1 METTPLLADRKQD
14 SESYNGY
21 VSDGRSVGSDEVHM
35 SRFRLMSPDIEDPEN
50 ADLTELSSPLA
61 AQMNAT
67 TLKHEA
73 RVILSKSGPLT
84 MTFFMEYSMTV
95 TSLFVVGH
103 FGTSEHLAS
112 ASLAAMT
119 FNITGLAVIEGMAT
133 SLDTFCA
140 QAYGAQKYTK
150 VGLYFQR
157 CTAMI
162 AIAAIPISLF
172 WWTSAFWLRFVIP
185 EHQLLDDAQSFLQV
199 TSFGLP
205 GLILFETGKRYVQA
219 QGFYDAGTW
228 VLAIAVPL
236 NILISIVLTKSS
248 GYIGAPTA
256 LAITDWLMALILFI
270 YCRYF
275 EPSTRN
281 CWYPFNASWHHFKH
295 VFQHWGTMWS
305 LAFPGLVMIE
315 SEYLSFEVLTIMS
328 THFGVE
334 AIAAQSVVANVGS
347 LIYQV
352 PFAMGCVVS
361 TRIAAYIGMEN
372 MRNAKTTVK
381 ASYYIAFF
389 AGILNCLILLLGNKW
404 LARLFTKNEE
414 VIVIA
419 YHIMPILAINQLYDS
434 VATFGAA
441 ILRSQG
447 RQSLGGVL
455 NVVGYYF
462 IGLPLSGWFAFG
474 PLQLGL
480 KGLWYGCGV
489 GILVLAI
496 SSSICVYKS
505 NWTKI
510 HNDFLAR
517 EDDEM
522 EVDLL
527 SVDTGSAISH
537 RYTT

>member
-1 METTPLLADRKQD
+1 MESTPLLADRKPSD
-14 SESYNGY
+14 EPYNGY
-21 VSDGRSVGSDEVHM
+21 VSDGRSVSSSEVHM
-35 SRFRLMSPDIEDPEN
+35 SRFRLMSPDLEDPEN
-50 ADLTELSSPLA
+50 ADLAELNDP
-61 AQMNAT
+61 MGPGMGHT
-67 TLKHEA
+67 TVGHET
-73 RVILSKSGPLT
+73 RFMLTQSIPLT
-84 MTFFMEYSMTV
+84 MTFFMEYSLTV

-103 FGTSEHLAS
+103 FGTSENLAS

-140 QAYGAQKYTK
+140 QAFGAQRFAK
-150 VGLYFQR
+150 VGLYFLR

-162 AIAAIPISLF
+162 AMVSIPVAIF
-172 WWTSAFWLRFVIP
+172 WWTSASWLKYVIP
-185 EHQLLDDAQSFLQV
+185 EHQLLADAQLFLQI

-205 GLILFETGKRYVQA
+205 GLILFETGKRFVQS

-228 VLAIAVPL
+228 VLALVVPL
-236 NILISIVLTKSS
+236 NILISIVLTKNL
-248 GYIGAPTA
+248 GYIGAPMA
-256 LAITDWLMALILFI
+256 LAITDWLMAIILFI

-275 EPSTRN
+275 EPSVGK
-281 CWYPFNASWHHFKH
+281 CWYPFNASWRHFKH
-295 VFQHWGTMWS
+295 LFEHWGVMWS

-347 LIYQV
+347 LIYQI

-361 TRIAAYIGMEN
+361 TRISSYVGMEN
-372 MRNAKTTVK
+372 LKGAKTVVK
-381 ASYYIAFF
+381 SAYCVAAGAGLAS
-389 AGILNCLILLLGNKW
+389 CLVLLLGNRHF
-404 LARLFTKNEE
+404 AMLFTKNQD
-414 VIVIA
+414 VIDIA
-419 YHIMPILAINQLYDS
+419 SHLMPILAVNQLYDS
-434 VATFGAA
+434 LATFGAA

-447 RQSLGGVL
+447 RQGVGGVL

-489 GILVLAI
+489 GILTLATA
-496 SSSICVYKS
+496 SSICVYMS
-505 NWTKI
+505 DWRRI
-510 HNDFLAR
+510 HDEFLAR
-517 EDDEM
+517 EGDE
-522 EVDLL
+522 EGADLL
-527 SVDTGSAISH
+527 SIDTSGTYSTS
-537 RYTT
+537 